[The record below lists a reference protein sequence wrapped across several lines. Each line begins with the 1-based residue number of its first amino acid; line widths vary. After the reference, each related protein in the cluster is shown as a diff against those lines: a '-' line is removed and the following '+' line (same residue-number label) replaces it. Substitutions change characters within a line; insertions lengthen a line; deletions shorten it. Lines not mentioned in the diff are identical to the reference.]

1 MGVPDLEYNKEKQS
15 SNTKSQ
21 QIEKNKSI
29 NKPKKTK
36 NIED

>member
-1 MGVPDLEYNKEKQS
+1 MGVPDIDFKYEKHTL
-15 SNTKSQ
+15 SNNTTTEKS
-21 QIEKNKSI
+21 KSL